1 MLLLTTSSVVTFHT
15 EGTTEYTTC
24 AGLLTSSGGAWPQT
38 SLFEIAASGVS
49 LNKLVS
55 VDVFWPRGILLSVAL
70 QVIGK
75 PATAGDATNG
85 YIAPATL
92 AGCVSQA
99 KAKGWSYVPLL
110 FLSSFSHADRKQGRG
125 HDLGVPR
132 RCGFVDL
139 DGTGTVL
146 ARLSTTASTAYTRAL
161 FLIAT
166 IGLRERDCRFR
177 TVFDIGICILS
188 VLRS

>member
-1 MLLLTTSSVVTFHT
+1 MKQDASSSYGTVRKWVRIVGLHVLTGSIAISRRPQPCLGCRPQGAPISVLRGQDPPGH
-15 EGTTEYTTC
+15 E
-24 AGLLTSSGGAWPQT
+24 PQGQRCRRG
-38 SLFEIAASGVS
+38 SPCRGV
-49 LNKLVS
+49 
-55 VDVFWPRGILLSVAL
+55 A
-70 QVIGK
+70 
-75 PATAGDATNG
+75 ATAGDASNG

-146 ARLSTTASTAYTRAL
+146 ARLSTTASTTYTRAL

>member
-1 MLLLTTSSVVTFHT
+1 MCRLAHVLRWRMATDIPVRDRGERSFAQQAR
-15 EGTTEYTTC
+15 EWGYD
-24 AGLLTSSGGAWPQT
+24 P
-38 SLFEIAASGVS
+38 ASGI
-49 LNKLVS
+49 
-55 VDVFWPRGILLSVAL
+55 RLSATL

-75 PATAGDATNG
+75 PATAGDASNG

-161 FLIAT
+161 FLIAA

-188 VLRS
+188 VLRSWSTN